1 MLKGGGGGT
10 AQIFNDEEGYQ
21 ELSEGMVEGVIHP
34 VLEEM
39 QRDPSLNGL
48 ISVVVLFRRGAEI
61 TAINTGVDKPTIDFV
76 HGCWSQFERSRGKL
90 PKSFLTCTSKLT
102 HYNEGFLRTCKPNG
116 RRTDMID
123 CVTDSL
129 GSKKF
134 PISRGGHEGGSSHPP
149 SKQELYMKDCY
160 IIGDTWGLDS
170 RYMPGQI

>member
-1 MLKGGGGGT
+1 VAEVLRVEGGGGGGT

-102 HYNEGFLRTCKPNG
+102 HYN
-116 RRTDMID
+116 
-123 CVTDSL
+123 
-129 GSKKF
+129 
-134 PISRGGHEGGSSHPP
+134 
-149 SKQELYMKDCY
+149 
-160 IIGDTWGLDS
+160 
-170 RYMPGQI
+170 